1 MFLLFFL
8 VLPLF
13 TQICQFVTRIYPSY
27 PWHYATL
34 SGGDK
39 RPRWCN
45 QRVWKGEVEQV
56 PSRLRS
62 EVPTAAALS
71 ASQKLC
77 SRSWAAC
84 SYNQADATIA
94 TGERGQI
101 WRKPT
106 FASSAQQK
114 LHSHSSM
121 SCQLIQS
128 WGNLRDAIKMK
139 KRRKKTWDTGVGESP
154 ESQFHVFPVFIQV
167 GPKKTFYVWGNTF
180 WDIII
185 LRSFNW
191 FWKVSNMSS
200 S

>member
-1 MFLLFFL
+1 MFLQFFFD
-8 VLPLF
+8 LPLF
-13 TQICQFVTRIYPSY
+13 TQTCQFVTRIYPSY

-139 KRRKKTWDTGVGESP
+139 HKTEKNVGHRGGGVSRIPIPCFSCFYTGGTQKTAKLGE
-154 ESQFHVFPVFIQV
+154 
-167 GPKKTFYVWGNTF
+167 N
-180 WDIII
+180 I
-185 LRSFNW
+185 LR
-191 FWKVSNMSS
+191 VR
-200 S
+200 

>member
-1 MFLLFFL
+1 MLTKHCLDIFFMLFCPLDLTLEIFPKKTSFAIFFGPTIFYPT
-8 VLPLF
+8 LP
-13 TQICQFVTRIYPSY
+13 ICYTDISVISVTLCNIM
-27 PWHYATL
+27 

-56 PSRLRS
+56 PSWLRS

-84 SYNQADATIA
+84 LYNQADATIA

-114 LHSHSSM
+114 LHSPTHTV
-121 SCQLIQS
+121 
-128 WGNLRDAIKMK
+128 LRQHKG
-139 KRRKKTWDTGVGESP
+139 RYQNEKKTE
-154 ESQFHVFPVFIQV
+154 
-167 GPKKTFYVWGNTF
+167 
-180 WDIII
+180 
-185 LRSFNW
+185 
-191 FWKVSNMSS
+191 
-200 S
+200 

>member
-1 MFLLFFL
+1 MTWKKFGTIFALNENLKTLLNINTCTQNLDIFMLFCPL
-8 VLPLF
+8 DLTLEIFSKKACFAKKKFGPTTFYSNLP
-13 TQICQFVTRIYPSY
+13 ICYTDISVISVTLCNIM
-27 PWHYATL
+27 

-84 SYNQADATIA
+84 LYNQADATIA

-114 LHSHSSM
+114 LHSPTHTV
-121 SCQLIQS
+121 
-128 WGNLRDAIKMK
+128 LRQHKG
-139 KRRKKTWDTGVGESP
+139 RYQNEKKTE
-154 ESQFHVFPVFIQV
+154 
-167 GPKKTFYVWGNTF
+167 
-180 WDIII
+180 
-185 LRSFNW
+185 
-191 FWKVSNMSS
+191 
-200 S
+200 